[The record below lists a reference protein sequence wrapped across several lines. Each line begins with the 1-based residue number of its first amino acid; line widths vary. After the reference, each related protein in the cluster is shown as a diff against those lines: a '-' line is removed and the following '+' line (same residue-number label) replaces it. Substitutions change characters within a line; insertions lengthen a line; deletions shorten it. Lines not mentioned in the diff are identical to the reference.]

1 MENSA
6 PTVQS
11 LSATS
16 QRHKLTYDFSSMP
29 QTTTVQDFQPLPT
42 YTQSRISNDNW
53 IAVTTVKT
61 ESDGTIT
68 QHSQIISKR

>member
-1 MENSA
+1 MS
-6 PTVQS
+6 
-11 LSATS
+11 
-16 QRHKLTYDFSSMP
+16 

-61 ESDGTIT
+61 ESDGSTT
-68 QHSQIISKR
+68 QHSQIISKLS